1 MIGGELHGKF
11 IILSFRD
18 DEEAL
23 YNKVISA
30 IYAISNFPI
39 MAASA
44 DAPLLFGSLQ
54 IDPQR
59 RLVWQ
64 SGQAVD
70 LTPMEFDILLLLA
83 YRPGQVFTARQIYE
97 AVAVDSFDA
106 SWTGISSMVY
116 KLRRK
121 LGAGIIETV
130 RGHGYNFVVPGT
142 SLKYSKRTTDLLPL
156 CASFISPPVMRPRH
170 TGLLLVFVNSI
181 GKMGNCGEAVFSSC
195 KIRILNL

>member
-1 MIGGELHGKF
+1 MTGGELLGKL
-11 IILSFRD
+11 IVLSFRD
-18 DEEAL
+18 DEDVLFNKTMSAL
-23 YNKVISA
+23 ASVTDFSTA
-30 IYAISNFPI
+30 T
-39 MAASA
+39 ASA

-64 SGQAVD
+64 SGQAVC

-83 YRPGQVFTARQIYE
+83 RRPGQVFTARQIYE
-97 AVAVDSFDA
+97 AVAADSYDA

-130 RGHGYNFVVPGT
+130 RGHGYKFVSPGT
-142 SLKYSKRTTDLLPL
+142 SPK
-156 CASFISPPVMRPRH
+156 
-170 TGLLLVFVNSI
+170 
-181 GKMGNCGEAVFSSC
+181 
-195 KIRILNL
+195 

>member
-1 MIGGELHGKF
+1 
-11 IILSFRD
+11 
-18 DEEAL
+18 
-23 YNKVISA
+23 
-30 IYAISNFPI
+30 

-59 RLVWQ
+59 RLVREA
-64 SGQAVD
+64 GQTVD

-83 YRPGQVFTARQIYE
+83 RRPGQVFSARQIYE
-97 AVAVDSFDA
+97 AVATDSYDA

-130 RGHGYNFVVPGT
+130 RGHGYRFAP
-142 SLKYSKRTTDLLPL
+142 K
-156 CASFISPPVMRPRH
+156 
-170 TGLLLVFVNSI
+170 
-181 GKMGNCGEAVFSSC
+181 
-195 KIRILNL
+195 

>member
-1 MIGGELHGKF
+1 MTGGELLGKL

-18 DEEAL
+18 DEDVLFSKTMSAL
-23 YNKVISA
+23 ASVADFSTA
-30 IYAISNFPI
+30 T
-39 MAASA
+39 ASA

-83 YRPGQVFTARQIYE
+83 RRPGQVFTARQIYE
-97 AVAVDSFDA
+97 AVAADSYDA

-130 RGHGYNFVVPGT
+130 RGHGY
-142 SLKYSKRTTDLLPL
+142 R
-156 CASFISPPVMRPRH
+156 MR
-170 TGLLLVFVNSI
+170 I
-181 GKMGNCGEAVFSSC
+181 EK
-195 KIRILNL
+195 

>member
-1 MIGGELHGKF
+1 MLGKF

-18 DEEAL
+18 DEKAL
-23 YNKVISA
+23 FSKAISA
-30 IYAISNFPI
+30 LASVADLSTL
-39 MAASA
+39 AASA

-83 YRPGQVFTARQIYE
+83 RRPGQVFTARQIYE
-97 AVAVDSFDA
+97 AVAADSFDA

-121 LGAGIIETV
+121 LGASIIETV
-130 RGHGYNFVVPGT
+130 RGHGYKFVAL
-142 SLKYSKRTTDLLPL
+142 SISSK
-156 CASFISPPVMRPRH
+156 
-170 TGLLLVFVNSI
+170 
-181 GKMGNCGEAVFSSC
+181 
-195 KIRILNL
+195 

>member
-1 MIGGELHGKF
+1 MLGKF

-18 DEEAL
+18 DEKAL
-23 YNKVISA
+23 FSKAISA
-30 IYAISNFPI
+30 LASVADLSTV
-39 MAASA
+39 AASA

-83 YRPGQVFTARQIYE
+83 RRPGH
-97 AVAVDSFDA
+97 SFDA

-121 LGAGIIETV
+121 LGASIIETV
-130 RGHGYNFVVPGT
+130 RGHGYKFVAL
-142 SLKYSKRTTDLLPL
+142 SISSK
-156 CASFISPPVMRPRH
+156 
-170 TGLLLVFVNSI
+170 
-181 GKMGNCGEAVFSSC
+181 
-195 KIRILNL
+195 

>member
-1 MIGGELHGKF
+1 MTGGELHGKF

-44 DAPLLFGSLQ
+44 DALLLFGSLQ
-54 IDPQR
+54 IDPHR
-59 RLVWQ
+59 RLVWK
-64 SGQAVD
+64 SGQAVE

-83 YRPGQVFTARQIYE
+83 RRPGQVFSARQIYE
-97 AVAVDSFDA
+97 AVAADSFDA

-130 RGHGYNFVVPGT
+130 RGHGYKFVAPGT
-142 SLKYSKRTTDLLPL
+142 SPK
-156 CASFISPPVMRPRH
+156 
-170 TGLLLVFVNSI
+170 
-181 GKMGNCGEAVFSSC
+181 
-195 KIRILNL
+195 

>member
-1 MIGGELHGKF
+1 MLGKF

-18 DEEAL
+18 DEKAL
-23 YNKVISA
+23 FSKAISA
-30 IYAISNFPI
+30 LASVADLSTV
-39 MAASA
+39 AASA

-83 YRPGQVFTARQIYE
+83 RRPGQVFTARQIYE
-97 AVAVDSFDA
+97 AIAADSFDA

-130 RGHGYNFVVPGT
+130 RGRGYKFVAL
-142 SLKYSKRTTDLLPL
+142 SISSK
-156 CASFISPPVMRPRH
+156 
-170 TGLLLVFVNSI
+170 
-181 GKMGNCGEAVFSSC
+181 
-195 KIRILNL
+195 

>member
-1 MIGGELHGKF
+1 MTGGELHGKF

-44 DAPLLFGSLQ
+44 DALLLFGSLQ
-54 IDPQR
+54 IDPHR
-59 RLVWQ
+59 RLVWK
-64 SGQAVD
+64 SGQAVE

-83 YRPGQVFTARQIYE
+83 RRPGQVFTARQIYE
-97 AVAVDSFDA
+97 AVAADSYDA

-121 LGAGIIETV
+121 LGSGIIETV
-130 RGHGYNFVVPGT
+130 RGHGYKFVAPGT
-142 SLKYSKRTTDLLPL
+142 SLK
-156 CASFISPPVMRPRH
+156 
-170 TGLLLVFVNSI
+170 
-181 GKMGNCGEAVFSSC
+181 
-195 KIRILNL
+195 

>member
-1 MIGGELHGKF
+1 MTGGELHGKF

-44 DAPLLFGSLQ
+44 DALLLFGSLQ
-54 IDPQR
+54 IDPHR
-59 RLVWQ
+59 RLVWK
-64 SGQAVD
+64 SGQAVE

-83 YRPGQVFTARQIYE
+83 RRPGQVLTARQIYE
-97 AVAVDSFDA
+97 AVAADSFDA

-130 RGHGYNFVVPGT
+130 RGHGYRFAP
-142 SLKYSKRTTDLLPL
+142 K
-156 CASFISPPVMRPRH
+156 
-170 TGLLLVFVNSI
+170 
-181 GKMGNCGEAVFSSC
+181 
-195 KIRILNL
+195 